1 MWTEPNVTEGR
12 RLHSGGANS
21 QKCNQRT
28 RNHFSARCSAAPPA
42 GWAIRLCQ
50 RPHKQTPRGSAPPRG
65 YLRSAVEV
73 IHLEKRVYNVKKTT
87 KRNKKTCYITMQRAK
102 ARCTLHL
109 YRYDRI
115 EIGWMDGQADGW
127 NFEWIDGCNT
137 WSYGVVFKGLGNYM
151 IGILLH
157 PNV

>member
-1 MWTEPNVTEGR
+1 MSKTIMWTEPNVTEGR

-42 GWAIRLCQ
+42 GSAIRLCQ

-73 IHLEKRVYNVKKTT
+73 IHLEKRVYNVKKN
-87 KRNKKTCYITMQRAK
+87 NKKKEKTCYITMQRGK
-102 ARCTLHL
+102 ATINFAPCTFTAT
-109 YRYDRI
+109 
-115 EIGWMDGQADGW
+115 IGLKLDGW
-127 NFEWIDGCNT
+127 TDRRMDETLNG
-137 WSYGVVFKGLGNYM
+137 
-151 IGILLH
+151 
-157 PNV
+157 